1 MNKFQIA
8 ASNYIDCGLNPLP
21 LHAKKNPMLASGHD
35 YLYAKH
41 YDTDIFKRAESIG
54 IACGEVSD
62 NLFCIDFDQKQGNK
76 VSEIF
81 YLFTDS
87 KIFKEVSE
95 RCAMYQTP
103 SGGYHLIFKTTYP
116 VPTRNLAS
124 FEDGSVMIEIR
135 GQGAY
140 IACEPSDGYKRLFDV
155 SITDVE
161 RISNAQVNA
170 LLKLA
175 VTFSQQTKTSLKPKS
190 DRKKA
195 ESWDIS
201 KPDGK
206 YNEECVDEVKELIL
220 KNGWQYVETRR
231 DGIEYWTRPGKD
243 PEDGHSAT
251 FGKFRH
257 CFYVWTDGA
266 QPLEQ
271 HATYNPFE
279 LYTIFEHAG
288 DWRKAKDALADRFGM
303 PRYKPITDDERSAVD
318 FPIEVFPENMQRLIL
333 NYKQALNYNPDF
345 IATSMMSAIS
355 MIVGNKI
362 KLRVK
367 SGWDAPL
374 IFWFAIVGDRG
385 TMKSHPLASAL
396 RPIKTIDQRS
406 YNEWIHKLNEYTN
419 VPEKDRKQEP
429 RPEYRQ
435 IILQDSTLE
444 ALHRV
449 HRHNPRGVGL
459 YKDELVG
466 FINDMN
472 KYRGGSDEQFWL
484 ESFNNK
490 SLVVNRATKD
500 PMMIENCCI
509 NVIGTI
515 QPDVLIN
522 IASKHTDNGLL
533 DRFLYTKTETAIH
546 VMSLDDVDQFL
557 VDGYDDVIKQ
567 FDVIFE
573 YYKETDTILLELTHE
588 QLSIYKEYDQA
599 IVDMQLGDEESPAM
613 KSYLSKARTYFPRF
627 VLMSVLLNAIESG
640 SVEVSNDCIHNAWK
654 ITDYFNRSAR
664 DLFADSRTK
673 TEIREIK
680 GTMKGKTNVEKIKEL
695 DKMGLNRQQ
704 ISSELGV
711 SKQYIGKVL
720 GKK

>member
-1 MNKFQIA
+1 MNKYQIA

-35 YLYAKH
+35 YLYVKH
-41 YDTDIFKRAESIG
+41 DDTDIFKRAESIG

-116 VPTRNLAS
+116 VPTQNLAS

-155 SITDVE
+155 SITDIE
-161 RISNAQVNA
+161 PISSAQVNA

-195 ESWDIS
+195 ESWDIT

-206 YNEECVDEVKELIL
+206 YNEECVDEIKELIL

-355 MIVGNKI
+355 MIVGNKV

-396 RPIKTIDQRS
+396 RPIKAIDQRY
-406 YNEWIHKLNEYTN
+406 YNEWIHRLNEYMN
-419 VPEKDRKQEP
+419 VPKEDKK
-429 RPEYRQ
+429 
-435 IILQDSTLE
+435 
-444 ALHRV
+444 H
-449 HRHNPRGVGL
+449 
-459 YKDELVG
+459 
-466 FINDMN
+466 
-472 KYRGGSDEQFWL
+472 
-484 ESFNNK
+484 ES
-490 SLVVNRATKD
+490 R
-500 PMMIENCCI
+500 
-509 NVIGTI
+509 
-515 QPDVLIN
+515 PDVLIN

-546 VMSLDDVDQFL
+546 VMSLDDVDQSL

-588 QLSIYKEYDQA
+588 QLNIYKEYDQA

-654 ITDYFNRSAR
+654 ITNYFNRSAR